1 MEKEA
6 AAAAIADDGRV
17 ENHDLSSN
25 SNSNSNSNYCDC
37 DKDET
42 LSLLN
47 LMDDDGFPRHNDNND
62 ENNSSIRRDTIRSI
76 EESEEEEDS
85 SFASDFYG
93 CGTDWSSLLENHKPT
108 TNNHPNA
115 TMLGLGRRLKQ
126 TNLFQMWGWGSPNN
140 NNNHDVVDDNHHP
153 PPNKKIKSMF
163 STGSPSSTT
172 ISKMKSNT
180 NTNTNTN
187 ININKKSK
195 TSSITNTSSGFANKQ
210 QQQQQ
215 QQQQQRPRLCPFY
228 KKIPGTPF
236 TVDAFRYGCI
246 EGCNAYILSHFH
258 ADHYGGLTKGWS
270 HGPIYC
276 TPLTARLLRMCL
288 YVNPLFIRP
297 LELGTEHVIDGIKV
311 TMLEANH
318 CPGAALIHFCL
329 PNGQR
334 YLHTGDFRASKLMH
348 AYPLLINQRVKAL
361 YLDTTYCNPKYR
373 FPSKEDVMSFV
384 VRITQN
390 CLRKQPKTLVIVGA
404 YSIGKECVY
413 LAISKALGVKIYTNT
428 TRRRI
433 LQSFGWPELSG
444 NLCSQGNETP
454 LHVLPMSS
462 LRFEALEHYLKPY
475 MNQYTAVLAFRP
487 TGWTYSETIGN
498 CLDLIKPTSRGI
510 VTIYGVPYSEHSS
523 FTELQEFVQFL
534 RPDKIIPTV
543 NIGNAANRDKMQ
555 SYFKEWMKR

>member
-1 MEKEA
+1 MEKEEEE
-6 AAAAIADDGRV
+6 AAAIADDERV
-17 ENHDLSSN
+17 ENHDLS

-140 NNNHDVVDDNHHP
+140 NNNNHDVVDDNHHP

-163 STGSPSSTT
+163 SAGSPSSTT
-172 ISKMKSNT
+172 ISKMKS
-180 NTNTNTN
+180 NTNTN

-195 TSSITNTSSGFANKQ
+195 TSSITNTSSGFANK
-210 QQQQQ
+210 Q

-348 AYPLLINQRVKAL
+348 AYPLLINQRVNAL

-413 LAISKALGVKIYTNT
+413 LAISNALGAFLLLY
-428 TRRRI
+428 
-433 LQSFGWPELSG
+433 GGLSLSLLVVDRTIAIRNG
-444 NLCSQGNETP
+444 
-454 LHVLPMSS
+454 SS
-462 LRFEALEHYLKPY
+462 PY
-475 MNQYTAVLAFRP
+475 H
-487 TGWTYSETIGN
+487 
-498 CLDLIKPTSRGI
+498 C
-510 VTIYGVPYSEHSS
+510 VPYSSI
-523 FTELQEFVQFL
+523 LY
-534 RPDKIIPTV
+534 TV
-543 NIGNAANRDKMQ
+543 DSIL
-555 SYFKEWMKR
+555 SYNDALNH